1 MNRLMLCGLALALL
15 SACASDPQP
24 PATPTA
30 PQGYLAKPDYPA
42 FAGNLAEQ
50 GFPRERLDALMATAK
65 RQQSILDAI
74 ARPAEAKPWY
84 QYRPIFVTDS
94 RIDAGVDFWNAHAEL
109 LDRVAQRYGVDPAYL
124 VAIVGVETHYG
135 DNTGGYRVIDALAT
149 LGFDYPPRAE
159 FFRKQLG
166 QFFLLSQKAN
176 FDPAEVTGSYAGAMG
191 APQFIPTSFRDFAVD
206 FDANGKIDLWD
217 SWPDVL
223 ASVAHYFAVHGWQH
237 EGLVAVPAAL
247 PEGQTPPPDSGL
259 DQRSVADLRATGLMF
274 SEGVPDDTKAVLIA
288 LDTKDRTD
296 YWIGLNNFYVI
307 TRYNHSPLYAMA
319 VYQLAESIRG
329 RREAQAE
336 NRAE

>member
-1 MNRLMLCGLALALL
+1 MTRLMLCGLALALL
-15 SACASDPQP
+15 TACASDPKP
-24 PATPTA
+24 PASAPP
-30 PQGYLAKPDYPA
+30 PQGYLANPDYPA
-42 FAGNLAEQ
+42 FAENLAEQ
-50 GFPRERLDALMATAK
+50 GFSRKRLDTLMAGAK

-74 ARPAEAKPWY
+74 ARPAESKPWY

-94 RIDAGVDFWNAHAEL
+94 RIAAGVDFWNAHAEL

-149 LGFDYPPRAE
+149 LGFDYPPRAA

-206 FDANGKIDLWD
+206 FDADGKIDLWD
-217 SWPDVL
+217 SWADVL
-223 ASVAHYFAVHGWQH
+223 GSVAHYFAVHGWRH
-237 EGLVAVPAAL
+237 GGLVAVPAAL
-247 PEGQTPPPDSGL
+247 PEGRSAPPDSGL
-259 DQRSVADLRATGLMF
+259 DKQSVADLRATGLVF
-274 SEGVPDDTKAVLIA
+274 SEGVPDDADAVLIA
-288 LDTKDRTD
+288 LDAKDRTD

-319 VYQLAESIRG
+319 VYQLAEGIRS
-329 RREAQAE
+329 RREL
-336 NRAE
+336 RSGDSGK